1 MAESTESLSN
11 AQDEVRWPKPV
22 VLGSLAV
29 IGVSL
34 VLAIL
39 YPRARAAIGA
49 AVIISPIP
57 PIP

>member
-1 MAESTESLSN
+1 MSTGIASSDES
-11 AQDEVRWPKPV
+11 QRVWPKPI

-29 IGVSL
+29 LGVSL

-49 AVIISPIP
+49 AIIISPIP

>member
-1 MAESTESLSN
+1 MPPN
-11 AQDEVRWPKPV
+11 DDEQERAAWPKPV

-57 PIP
+57 PVP

>member
-1 MAESTESLSN
+1 MATETVVSN
-11 AQDEVRWPKPV
+11 EPQRGWQKPV
-22 VLGSLAV
+22 ILGSVAV
-29 IGVSL
+29 IGISL

-49 AVIISPIP
+49 AVMISPIP

>member
-1 MAESTESLSN
+1 MTTETVPN
-11 AQDEVRWPKPV
+11 DEQQRGWPKPV